1 MRDRH
6 TVYRASCPNRVDKQR
21 VVAWKR
27 NQEPICIVRGIVS
40 TRTIPRT
47 WPSSRILAEESYL
60 SSIYFSWSPL
70 FTDSWI
76 NMRFLKTRVAIFWK
90 GHRGAFFLFL
100 FLFLS
105 SLFFFRLF
113 FLRSP
118 LFGMGKRS
126 SERRFST
133 FNLYVC
139 IDRRGYRKIKY

>member
-47 WPSSRILAEESYL
+47 RPSSRILAEESYL
-60 SSIYFSWSPL
+60 SSIYFSL
-70 FTDSWI
+70 ICLRILD
-76 NMRFLKTRVAIFWK
+76 KYAIFK
-90 GHRGAFFLFL
+90 DAGCDILERASRRIFLIPFP
-100 FLFLS
+100 FSFLS
-105 SLFFFRLF
+105 FFFFRLF

-118 LFGMGKRS
+118 LFGKRS
-126 SERRFST
+126 SERCFST